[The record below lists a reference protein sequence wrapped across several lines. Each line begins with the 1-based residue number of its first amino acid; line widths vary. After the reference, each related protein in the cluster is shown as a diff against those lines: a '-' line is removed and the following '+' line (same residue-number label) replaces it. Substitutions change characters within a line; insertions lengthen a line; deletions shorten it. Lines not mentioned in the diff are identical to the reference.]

1 MAFMEGTDVAK
12 LHCRPCW
19 CERGCFFFG
28 RAVPRM
34 MKKSM
39 EKTYRSLTNTA
50 PSKSDAKGR
59 RKKASNKGL
68 FLLWNFITLKRW
80 KTIVF
85 PTMIVNIF
93 FGEPSRF
100 WYQKKEKPIF
110 PWHIEIFGGGGV
122 SYRCQCHGH
131 LSKCV
136 HNSHVYEGKHF
147 LLMEP
152 LEEE

>member
-19 CERGCFFFG
+19 CERGCFFLG
-28 RAVPRM
+28 QAVPRM

-80 KTIVF
+80 KTRVF

-93 FGEPSRF
+93 FGNLQDFGTKRKRGQFSHGISRF
-100 WYQKKEKPIF
+100 S
-110 PWHIEIFGGGGV
+110 GGV

-131 LSKCV
+131 LTKWV
-136 HNSHVYEGKHF
+136 DNSHVHEGKHF